1 MKKLTIIVL
10 ALLTLITI
18 LPCIYFWST
27 QLSWDMHGH
36 FFSSYFIKK
45 YLWPSFSGWNNLS
58 LTGYPQNYFYPPLFH
73 WIVASLGF
81 IMPLEIA
88 FKLMV
93 SLSLILLPIV
103 IYLALRNL
111 KFDEDEAILATLFI
125 YLFFPIMKGDIGGDF
140 YSTLHVGLVTYQF
153 GFFLFF
159 CFLTVLDL
167 QFLNKKRNLLAA
179 LLASMALLSNIFMII
194 IILIFLLI
202 FAILNIKT
210 KKQLINFIVMC
221 MFIFSLIAFWAIPFF
236 KFMAFTKAL
245 NIPGGMPPLHPFL
258 LSLMIVSIIIITIKN
273 DKKSFLFILL
283 AIIFLVL
290 TIFGS
295 FMNLTL
301 HFFRF
306 HSINYFLFGILL
318 SRFFII
324 TPFKKYHKFICIFL
338 TLLCIG
344 LVIIFTGALSMNDV
358 ISTLNMPIIKK
369 LVEKENGYGI
379 VISTIHP
386 TRSQHAIAN
395 YFLLNNIAMVDG
407 LFVESSFNSR
417 AINSLKKELNRN
429 AFTWGVPN
437 YYINE
442 SEIIFLLPYHIKY
455 LGISFLFLDNWT
467 YQEKLKIINPN
478 EIYEVDVGLNENISK
493 FYLLKVNNSLFE
505 IVNNLHPVNKK
516 DFEEKTEKW
525 WSDRYLINY
534 ILVES
539 DYPLPEYDINGINA
553 SIKILEKKNDYIKI
567 FVDSPKEVFVLIKIS
582 YFPNWHAFSN
592 NKEIKIYRAS
602 PNFMVIYGKD
612 IIELKFVRS
621 WIEILSL
628 IISLLALILLFCLL
642 FFNFFY

>member
-1 MKKLTIIVL
+1 MKKLTIVLL

-81 IMPLEIA
+81 VMPLEIA

-93 SLSLILLPIV
+93 SLSLIFLPIV
-103 IYLALRNL
+103 IYFALRNL

-153 GFFLFF
+153 SFFLFF
-159 CFLTVLDL
+159 CFLTALDL

-179 LLASMALLSNIFMII
+179 LLASMAFLTSIFMIV

-202 FAILNIKT
+202 FAILNVRT
-210 KKQLINFIVMC
+210 KKQQINFILIC
-221 MFIFSLIAFWAIPFF
+221 IFIFSLIAFWAIPFF
-236 KFMAFTKAL
+236 KFIAFTKAL
-245 NIPGGMPPLHPFL
+245 NIPGGAPQLHPFL
-258 LSLMIVSIIIITIKN
+258 LSLMIVSIIIIAMKN
-273 DKKSFLFILL
+273 DKKSFPFILL
-283 AIIFLVL
+283 AIIFLIL
-290 TIFGS
+290 TMFGS
-295 FMNLTL
+295 LTKLTL

-318 SRFFII
+318 SRLCVI
-324 TPFKKYHKFICIFL
+324 TSFKKYHKFICIFL
-338 TLLCIG
+338 TLLCMAS
-344 LVIIFTGALSMNDV
+344 VIIFTGALGMNDV
-358 ISTLNMPIIKK
+358 ITNLNMPIIKK
-369 LVEKENGYGI
+369 LVEKEDGYGI

-395 YFLLNNIAMVDG
+395 SFLLNNIAMVDG
-407 LFVESSFNSR
+407 LFVESSLNSR
-417 AINSLKKELNRN
+417 AINSLKKELNPS
-429 AFTWGVPN
+429 AFTWGVAN
-437 YYINE
+437 YYVNE
-442 SEIIFLLPYHIKY
+442 SEIRFLLPYHIKY

-467 YQEKLKIINPN
+467 YKEKLKIINPN
-478 EIYEVDVGLNENISK
+478 EVYEVDVSLNENISK

-505 IVNNLHPVNKK
+505 IVNAVHPVNKK
-516 DFEEKTEKW
+516 DFEKKIQEW
-525 WSDRYLINY
+525 WGDKYLINH
-534 ILVES
+534 ILIES
-539 DYPLPEYDINGINA
+539 DYPLPEYNTDNINA
-553 SIKILEKKNDYIKI
+553 SVKILEKKNNYIKI

-602 PNFMVIYGKD
+602 PNFMVIYGKGV
-612 IIELKFVRS
+612 IELKFIRS
-621 WIEILSL
+621 WIEIVSL
-628 IISLLALILLFCLL
+628 IISLLALILLLSS
-642 FFNFFY
+642 FFNFFD